1 MMIDNE
7 LESFD
12 NIDHWKTTIGNKKNI
27 ITVLICYIRKT
38 YCIYHNDVLNSI
50 HNLDCVDMI
59 YEYDTYFK
67 LTSLHSYF
75 LKMNEEIEIKSQ
87 TYLVKSPKKFIN
99 LSNDL
104 LERHINESAPLT
116 SDVEIMIYLGS
127 ME

>member
-1 MMIDNE
+1 MIDNE